1 MAEENTQKIY
11 VIGLIVLL
19 TIVWLAWS
27 GHFEPLLLAFGV
39 LSVGLSVWVS
49 WRLQVIGDEGQ
60 PLKWGTRP
68 LSYGPWLI
76 GAIITANIDVL
87 QRILGFKP
95 VDPKWTIVPA
105 KQKTN
110 LGRVVFANSIT
121 LTPGTVSV
129 DIYEHEQAHYIL
141 VNAISPDGAADL
153 DNGGEMGERC
163 QRLEGE

>member
-1 MAEENTQKIY
+1 MAEEPSPKIY
-11 VIGLIVLL
+11 IIGLIVLL
-19 TIVWLAWS
+19 AVVWLAWS
-27 GHFEPLLLAFGV
+27 GHFEPLLLSFGV
-39 LSVGLSVWVS
+39 GSVLLTVWVS
-49 WRLQVIGDEGQ
+49 WRLQVVGDEGQ
-60 PLKWGTRP
+60 PLSWGTRP
-68 LSYGPWLI
+68 LTYGPWLI

-95 VDPKWTIVPA
+95 VEPTWTIVPA
-105 KQKTN
+105 KQKSN

-129 DIYEHEQAHYIL
+129 DIYERDQAHYIL

>member
-1 MAEENTQKIY
+1 MALDWCDHY
-11 VIGLIVLL
+11 
-19 TIVWLAWS
+19 
-27 GHFEPLLLAFGV
+27 
-39 LSVGLSVWVS
+39 
-49 WRLQVIGDEGQ
+49 R
-60 PLKWGTRP
+60 
-68 LSYGPWLI
+68 
-76 GAIITANIDVL
+76 NIDVL

-105 KQKTN
+105 NKRPA
-110 LGRVVFANSIT
+110 GSVVFANSIT
-121 LTPGTVSV
+121 LTWYGGV